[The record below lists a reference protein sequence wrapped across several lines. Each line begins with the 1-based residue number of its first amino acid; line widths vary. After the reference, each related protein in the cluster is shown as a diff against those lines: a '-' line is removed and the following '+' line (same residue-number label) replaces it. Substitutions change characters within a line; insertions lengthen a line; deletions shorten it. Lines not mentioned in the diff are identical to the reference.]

1 MSKTIGVRMAQI
13 ADALLEHAQVT
24 MIGLSVGIEPLI
36 PIEAMVRD
44 W

>member
-1 MSKTIGVRMAQI
+1 MSKTTGEMMVQI
-13 ADALLEHAQVT
+13 ADALLEHAQVN

-36 PIEAMVRD
+36 PIEAMVSN